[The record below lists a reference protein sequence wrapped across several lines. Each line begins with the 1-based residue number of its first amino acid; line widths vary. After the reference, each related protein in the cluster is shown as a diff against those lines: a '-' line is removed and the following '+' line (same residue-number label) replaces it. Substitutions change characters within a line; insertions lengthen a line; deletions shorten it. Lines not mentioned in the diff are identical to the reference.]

1 MFQISQCLR
10 SKQLC
15 DWWSAASAYIMHLYR
30 SNKEGIVIA
39 KPASRGQTYTYT
51 SQTNPSPLHP
61 QHFQQSDFQ
70 ERYITP
76 LMESHLRTNPT
87 GGKKKSSVFLGT
99 EKQARKE
106 QIRYVCEESWGGYRT
121 FQSSLFLL
129 RMSLRRVPTL
139 INDSA
144 VICKRENRTTNSS
157 RLCVCSL
164 WPHQHSFLVRQLTWQ
179 TI

>member
-1 MFQISQCLR
+1 MICSICLHNA
-10 SKQLC
+10 SIPLKQRGNC
-15 DWWSAASAYIMHLYR
+15 HCKACKPRPDLYLYQPDK
-30 SNKEGIVIA
+30 SVTFTPSTL
-39 KPASRGQTYTYT
+39 PAIWFPRKVY
-51 SQTNPSPLHP
+51 NPSYGVT
-61 QHFQQSDFQ
+61 FMNQSNR
-70 ERYITP
+70 EKKK
-76 LMESHLRTNPT
+76 
-87 GGKKKSSVFLGT
+87 KKKSSVFLGT